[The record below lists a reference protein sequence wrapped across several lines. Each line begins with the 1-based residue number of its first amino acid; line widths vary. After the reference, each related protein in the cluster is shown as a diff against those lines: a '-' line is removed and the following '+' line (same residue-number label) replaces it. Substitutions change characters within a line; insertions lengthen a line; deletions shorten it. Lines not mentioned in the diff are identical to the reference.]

1 MVPGLQMTSNVFTI
15 IHDMELGKSH
25 VLPVTGRNF
34 ARNNNGTG
42 DIGNGKKQMA
52 SCNEM
57 HRGSKFALIR
67 KDADLP

>member
-42 DIGNGKKQMA
+42 DIGNGKK
-52 SCNEM
+52 
-57 HRGSKFALIR
+57 SKWHLVMRCIEVQN
-67 KDADLP
+67 LP